1 MRYLSV
7 ASLFYVTL
15 DNSALESD
23 VNLGKEKGVDPF
35 QSAIYMKVSKY
46 FSLHFS
52 LSSCVFFLSLQLCLY
67 VCVFYELYVTLYRL
81 KLKFVFLCLFEEML

>member
-52 LSSCVFFLSLQLCLY
+52 LSSCVFSITTTMFFMF
-67 VCVFYELYVTLYRL
+67 VFYELYVTLYRL